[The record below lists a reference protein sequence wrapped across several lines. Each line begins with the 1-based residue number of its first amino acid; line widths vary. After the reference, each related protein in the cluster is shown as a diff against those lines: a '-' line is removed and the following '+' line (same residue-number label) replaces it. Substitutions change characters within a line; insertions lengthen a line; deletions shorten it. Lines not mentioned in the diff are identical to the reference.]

1 MTENALCEYCQ
12 MTGNHHKSF
21 LIILKAVEKFYQDK
35 DPNNYLEKD
44 GKVYIRLQGLVE
56 YIRNVLGYEIS
67 GNGIHHFLAN
77 IVEFEIKISHV
88 TNFPAWFVWDEK
100 KMIIRTGLYR
110 ALMEG
115 KDD

>member
-1 MTENALCEYCQ
+1 
-12 MTGNHHKSF
+12 
-21 LIILKAVEKFYQDK
+21 
-35 DPNNYLEKD
+35 
-44 GKVYIRLQGLVE
+44 
-56 YIRNVLGYEIS
+56 
-67 GNGIHHFLAN
+67 LAN